1 MGDTMSATDEVSIE
15 TRLWWA
21 PNEGQT
27 PILLEPRRL
36 EKSDDQIDLLVQL
49 VELRAEAIQETSSAI
64 LVTPS
69 TRSSSPSA

>member
-1 MGDTMSATDEVSIE
+1 VADVTGTTDEVSIG
-15 TRLWWA
+15 TPLWWM
-21 PNEGQT
+21 PSEGQT

-36 EKSDDQIDLLVQL
+36 EKSIDQIDLLVQL
-49 VELRAEAIQETSSAI
+49 VELRAEADQLTSSAI